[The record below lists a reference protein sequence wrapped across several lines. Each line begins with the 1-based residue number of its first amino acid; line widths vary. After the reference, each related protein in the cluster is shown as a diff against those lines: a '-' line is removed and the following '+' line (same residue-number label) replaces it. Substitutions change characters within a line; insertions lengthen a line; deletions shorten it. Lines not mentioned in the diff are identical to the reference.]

1 MPMTDKIHQFLRR
14 TSWFTD
20 RLTMSKFRNGLSAG
34 LSYLFKRPQSS
45 EFPLA
50 LKIDISPVCNLK
62 CPVCIH
68 AAPDGDEL
76 LEKQD
81 FAVYRMS
88 VDQFRSIVD
97 QVRGKV
103 SALSLYYLGDP
114 YAHPKVDEM
123 CGIARDANL
132 NVHLSTNFSFRFT
145 DERIRR
151 IVDSGVS
158 HLTVCVDGFSQETY
172 SRTRINGRLDFVL
185 SNLERVCQ
193 RRKELNRQF
202 PRVEVQYIKF
212 PHNVHELETALAYFR
227 KIGVDQI
234 EHSWGM
240 VNNYADLEPR
250 NYAID
255 RPRQP
260 ATLPL
265 CHWPYDSMVIKY
277 NGDVIPCCNFRHA
290 TQYVAGEDARTFGN
304 VFSSSV
310 QAIWNSDVYATTRRL
325 VVDPKLF
332 DQDKGLESHFCHGCP
347 AVFQTSQ
354 EKNIQMAPEFDVSRR
369 RVIPILDHSQ
379 LG

>member
-1 MPMTDKIHQFLRR
+1 MTDKIHQFLRR
-14 TSWFTD
+14 TSWLTD
-20 RLTMSKFRNGLSAG
+20 RLTIAKFRNGLAAG
-34 LSYLFKRPQSS
+34 LSYLFKRQQSS
-45 EFPLA
+45 PFPLA

-62 CPVCIH
+62 CPVCVH
-68 AAPDGDEL
+68 AAPDGDAL
-76 LEKQD
+76 LERQD
-81 FAVYRMS
+81 FAVHRMS

-103 SALSLYYLGDP
+103 SALSLYYVGDP
-114 YAHPKVDEM
+114 YTHPQVDEM
-123 CGIARDANL
+123 CGIAREANL
-132 NVHLSTNFSFRFT
+132 NVHLSTNFSFRFS
-145 DERIRR
+145 DDRIHR
-151 IVDSGVS
+151 IVDSGIS

-185 SNLERVCQ
+185 SNLERVCK

-212 PHNVHELETALAYFR
+212 PHNFHELEAALAFFR
-227 KIGVDQI
+227 NIGVDQI

-240 VNNYADLEPR
+240 VNNYVDLEPR
-250 NYAID
+250 NYEID
-255 RPRQP
+255 QPRQP

-290 TQYVAGEDARTFGN
+290 TQYVAGEDARIFGN

-310 QAIWNSDVYATTRRL
+310 HAIWNSDVYAKTRRL
-325 VVDPKLF
+325 VVDPTLF
-332 DQDKGLESHFCHGCP
+332 DEDKGLESHFCHGCP
-347 AVFQTSQ
+347 ALFQTSQ

-369 RVIPILDHSQ
+369 RVIAILDHSQ

>member
-1 MPMTDKIHQFLRR
+1 MTNKIHQFLRR

-20 RLTMSKFRNGLSAG
+20 RLTPAKFRNGLSAG
-34 LSYLFKRPQSS
+34 LSYLLRRQRSS
-45 EFPLA
+45 SFPLA

-62 CPVCIH
+62 CPVCVH
-68 AAPDGDEL
+68 AAPEGDAL

-88 VDQFRSIVD
+88 VDQFRKIVD
-97 QVRGKV
+97 EVRGKV

-114 YAHPKVDEM
+114 YAHPNVDEM
-123 CGIARDANL
+123 CGIAKDAGL

-151 IVDSGVS
+151 ILDSGVS

-185 SNLERVCQ
+185 SNLERVCKLRDQ
-193 RRKELNRQF
+193 LKRSF
-202 PRVEVQYIKF
+202 PKIEVQYIKF
-212 PHNVHELETALAYFR
+212 PHNVHELEAALSYFK

-234 EHSWGM
+234 EHAWGM

-250 NYAID
+250 NYDI
-255 RPRQP
+255 RQP
-260 ATLPL
+260 RGKAGLPL

-290 TQYVAGEDARTFGN
+290 TQYVAGEDARTLGN
-304 VFSSSV
+304 VFSSGV
-310 QAIWNSDVYATTRRL
+310 HAIWNSDVYAATRRL
-325 VVDPKLF
+325 VLDPKDFERNENL
-332 DQDKGLESHFCHGCP
+332 KSHFCHGCP
-347 AVFQTSQ
+347 ALFQTNQ
-354 EKNIQMAPEFDVSRR
+354 ERNIQMAPEYDVDRR
-369 RVIPILDHSQ
+369 RVIPILDQ
-379 LG
+379 TRLG